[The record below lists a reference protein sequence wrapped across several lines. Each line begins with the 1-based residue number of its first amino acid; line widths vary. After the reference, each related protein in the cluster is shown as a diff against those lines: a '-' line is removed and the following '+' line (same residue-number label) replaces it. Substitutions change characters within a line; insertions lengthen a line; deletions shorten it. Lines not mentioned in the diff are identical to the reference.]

1 LVGFCPCHRATLEL
15 TFTAEINPACRRA
28 EGNGRSLK
36 LASDA
41 YRESGVDL
49 DRMDGLKERIKGF
62 AASTHGPEVLDSS
75 GSFAGL
81 YQLSGYR
88 EPVLVASTDGVG
100 TKIKIAAQLGH
111 FESVGQDLVTLNVN
125 DIITRG
131 AKPLFFLDYIAFSK
145 LDTQRLDNL
154 MRGIAWGCR
163 EVGCA
168 LISGET
174 AQIPQVYSGDEMD
187 LAGFVV
193 GAVERDQLLESKNIE
208 AGNVLVGVPSSGLHT
223 NGFSLVRQVFNTD
236 GEPDVLY
243 SHFDELNHELGE
255 ELLVPHRSYYP
266 MLAPVLGLINGL
278 AHITGGGL
286 PGKLPA
292 ILPDGLAAEINSGS
306 WPVLPI
312 FKIIQKE
319 GGISDDEMYRVFNM
333 GLGMVAVCPED
344 NVANVLEHLPDAMVI
359 GKMIPQGNGEQVVFR
374 G

>member
-1 LVGFCPCHRATLEL
+1 
-15 TFTAEINPACRRA
+15 
-28 EGNGRSLK
+28 

-145 LDTQRLDNL
+145 LDTQRLDDL

-174 AQIPQVYSGDEMD
+174 AQMPQVYSGDEMD

-236 GEPDVLY
+236 GEPNVLY
-243 SHFDELNHELGE
+243 RHFNQLNHQLGE

-292 ILPDGLAAEINSGS
+292 ILPDGLAAEINRGS

-319 GGISDDEMYRVFNM
+319 GGISDDEMHRVFNM

-344 NVANVLEHLPDAMVI
+344 NVANVLEQLPDAMVI
-359 GKMIPQGNGEQVVFR
+359 GKMVPQGNGEQVVFR

>member
-1 LVGFCPCHRATLEL
+1 M
-15 TFTAEINPACRRA
+15 
-28 EGNGRSLK
+28 
-36 LASDA
+36 ASDA

-145 LDTQRLDNL
+145 LDTQRLDDL

-174 AQIPQVYSGDEMD
+174 AQMPQVYSGDEMD

-208 AGNVLVGVPSSGLHT
+208 AGNILVGVPSSGLHT

-236 GEPDVLY
+236 GEPNVLY
-243 SHFDELNHELGE
+243 RHFDELNHQLGE

-266 MLAPVLGLINGL
+266 MLAPVLGLISGL

-286 PGKLPA
+286 SGKLPS

-359 GKMIPQGNGEQVVFR
+359 GKMVPQGNGEQVVFR

>member
-1 LVGFCPCHRATLEL
+1 M
-15 TFTAEINPACRRA
+15 
-28 EGNGRSLK
+28 
-36 LASDA
+36 ASDA

-174 AQIPQVYSGDEMD
+174 AQMPQVYSGDEMD

-236 GEPDVLY
+236 GEPNVLY

>member
-1 LVGFCPCHRATLEL
+1 M
-15 TFTAEINPACRRA
+15 
-28 EGNGRSLK
+28 
-36 LASDA
+36 ASDS
-41 YRESGVDL
+41 YRKSGVDL
-49 DRMDGLKERIKGF
+49 DRMDGLKERIKRF

-145 LDTQRLDNL
+145 LDTQRLDDL

-174 AQIPQVYSGDEMD
+174 AQMPQVYSGDEMD

-236 GEPDVLY
+236 DEPDMLY
-243 SHFDELNHELGE
+243 CHFGGLNHQLGE
-255 ELLVPHRSYYP
+255 ELLVPHRTYYP
-266 MLAPVLGLINGL
+266 MLAPVFGLINGL

-319 GGISDDEMYRVFNM
+319 GGISDDEMHRVFNM

-359 GKMIPQGNGEQVVFR
+359 GKMVPQGNGEQVVFR

>member
-1 LVGFCPCHRATLEL
+1 M
-15 TFTAEINPACRRA
+15 
-28 EGNGRSLK
+28 
-36 LASDA
+36 ASDA

-174 AQIPQVYSGDEMD
+174 AQMPQVYSGDEMD

-208 AGNVLVGVPSSGLHT
+208 AGNILVGVPSSGLHT

-236 GEPDVLY
+236 GEPNVLY
-243 SHFDELNHELGE
+243 RHFDELNHQLGE

-359 GKMIPQGNGEQVVFR
+359 GKMVPQGNGEQVVFR

>member
-1 LVGFCPCHRATLEL
+1 M
-15 TFTAEINPACRRA
+15 
-28 EGNGRSLK
+28 
-36 LASDA
+36 ASEA

-62 AASTHGPEVLDSS
+62 AATTHGPEVLDSS

-125 DIITRG
+125 DILTKG
-131 AKPLFFLDYIAFSK
+131 AKPLFFLDYVAFSK

-154 MRGIAWGCR
+154 MRGITWGCR
-163 EVGCA
+163 EAGCA
-168 LISGET
+168 LIGGET
-174 AQIPQVYSGDEMD
+174 AQMPQVYSGDEMD

-193 GAVERDQLLESKNIE
+193 GAVERDQLLEPHNVE
-208 AGNVLVGVPSSGLHT
+208 AGDILVGVPSSGLHT
-223 NGFSLVRQVFNTD
+223 NGFSLVRRVFNTD
-236 GEPDVLY
+236 GNPNVLY
-243 SHFDELNHELGE
+243 RRFDELNHQLGE

-266 MLAPVLGLINGL
+266 LMEPVLRLVTGL

-292 ILPDGLAAEINSGS
+292 VFPDNLAAEITRGS

-312 FKIIQKE
+312 FKIIQAE
-319 GGISDDEMYRVFNM
+319 GGISDQEMYRVFNM
-333 GLGMVAVCPED
+333 GLGMVAVCPEA
-344 NVANVLEHLPDAMVI
+344 NVAKVLECLPDALVI
-359 GKMIPQGNGEQVVFR
+359 GKMIARGEGEQVVFS

>member
-1 LVGFCPCHRATLEL
+1 
-15 TFTAEINPACRRA
+15 
-28 EGNGRSLK
+28 

-154 MRGIAWGCR
+154 MRGIAWGCS

-174 AQIPQVYSGDEMD
+174 AQMPQVYSGDEMD

-236 GEPDVLY
+236 GEPNVLY
-243 SHFDELNHELGE
+243 RHFDELNHELGE

>member
-1 LVGFCPCHRATLEL
+1 M
-15 TFTAEINPACRRA
+15 
-28 EGNGRSLK
+28 
-36 LASDA
+36 ASDA

-174 AQIPQVYSGDEMD
+174 AQMPQVYSGDEMD

>member
-1 LVGFCPCHRATLEL
+1 M
-15 TFTAEINPACRRA
+15 
-28 EGNGRSLK
+28 
-36 LASDA
+36 ASEA

-49 DRMDGLKERIKGF
+49 ERMDDLKERIKGF

-81 YQLSGYR
+81 YQLSSYQQ
-88 EPVLVASTDGVG
+88 PVLVASTDGVG
-100 TKIKIAAQLGH
+100 TKMKIAAQLGH

-125 DIITRG
+125 DILTRG
-131 AKPLFFLDYIAFSK
+131 AKPLFFLDYVAFSK
-145 LDTQRLDNL
+145 LDIQRLDTL

-174 AQIPQVYSGDEMD
+174 AQMPQVYSDDEMD

-193 GAVERDQLLESKNIE
+193 GAVERDQLLESKNIK
-208 AGNVLVGVPSSGLHT
+208 AGDVLVGVPSSGLHT
-223 NGFSLVRQVFNTD
+223 NGFSLVRHVFDSDND
-236 GEPDVLY
+236 PNVLY
-243 SHFDELNHELGE
+243 RLFDKLNHQLGE

-266 MLAPVLGLINGL
+266 LMEPVFGLVNGL

-292 ILPDGLAAEINSGS
+292 ILPDGLAAEISHGS

-312 FKIIQKE
+312 FQVIQKQ
-319 GGISDDEMYRVFNM
+319 GGISDEAMYRVFNM
-333 GLGMVAVCPED
+333 GLGMVAVCPEA
-344 NVANVLEHLPDAMVI
+344 NVAKILEILPDAVVI
-359 GKMIPQGNGEQVVFR
+359 GKTISRSEGEQVVFNN
-374 G
+374 

>member
-1 LVGFCPCHRATLEL
+1 M
-15 TFTAEINPACRRA
+15 
-28 EGNGRSLK
+28 
-36 LASDA
+36 ASDA

-145 LDTQRLDNL
+145 LDTQRLDDL

-174 AQIPQVYSGDEMD
+174 AQMPQVYSGDEMD

-208 AGNVLVGVPSSGLHT
+208 AGNILVGVPSSGLHT

-236 GEPDVLY
+236 GEPNVLY
-243 SHFDELNHELGE
+243 RHFDELNHQLGE
-255 ELLVPHRSYYP
+255 ELLVPHRTYYP
-266 MLAPVLGLINGL
+266 MLAPVFGLINGL

>member
-1 LVGFCPCHRATLEL
+1 M
-15 TFTAEINPACRRA
+15 
-28 EGNGRSLK
+28 
-36 LASDA
+36 ASEA

-62 AASTHGPEVLDSS
+62 AATTHGPEVLDSS

-125 DIITRG
+125 DILTRG
-131 AKPLFFLDYIAFSK
+131 AKPLFFLDYVAFSK

-154 MRGIAWGCR
+154 MRGITWGCR
-163 EVGCA
+163 ETGCA
-168 LISGET
+168 LIGGET
-174 AQIPQVYSGDEMD
+174 AQMPQVYSGDEMD

-193 GAVERDQLLESKNIE
+193 GAVERDQLLEPHNVE
-208 AGNVLVGVPSSGLHT
+208 AGDILVGVPSSGLHT
-223 NGFSLVRQVFNTD
+223 NGFSLVRRVFNTD
-236 GEPDVLY
+236 GNPNVLY
-243 SHFDELNHELGE
+243 RRFDELNHQLGE

-266 MLAPVLGLINGL
+266 LMEPVMRLVTGL

-292 ILPDGLAAEINSGS
+292 VFPDNLAAEITRGS

-312 FKIIQKE
+312 FKIIQAE
-319 GGISDDEMYRVFNM
+319 GGISDQEMYRVFNM
-333 GLGMVAVCPED
+333 GLGMVAVCPEA
-344 NVANVLEHLPDAMVI
+344 NVAKVLECLPDAVVI
-359 GKMIPQGNGEQVVFR
+359 GKMIARGEGEQVVFS

>member
-1 LVGFCPCHRATLEL
+1 M
-15 TFTAEINPACRRA
+15 
-28 EGNGRSLK
+28 
-36 LASDA
+36 ASDA

-100 TKIKIAAQLGH
+100 TKIKIAAQLGQ

-174 AQIPQVYSGDEMD
+174 AQMPQVYSGDEMD

-236 GEPDVLY
+236 GEPNVLY
-243 SHFDELNHELGE
+243 RHFDELNHQLGE

-286 PGKLPA
+286 PRKLPA